1 MRTIG
6 LLGGMSWE
14 STASYYAAINQ
25 AVAERLGGLHSARVV
40 VVSVDFA
47 EIEALQRAE
56 DWKTAGTILAD
67 AASDLEAAGADLVV
81 LCTNTMHQ
89 VADAIS
95 VATDIPLLHIA
106 DPTAERLVADGRR
119 RVGLLGTRFTMERDF
134 YRARLTDRF
143 DLEVV
148 VPTPEDRAT
157 VDRIIFEELVLGRVE
172 PDSRRRYLEVIDRLV
187 ADGVDA
193 VILGCTEIGL
203 LVDASHT
210 EVPLYDTT
218 QLHALAAVDAAL
230 QDVPAAQSSGEL

>member
-14 STASYYAAINQ
+14 STASYYAAINR
-25 AVAERLGGLHSARVV
+25 AVAERLGGLHSARIVL
-40 VVSVDFA
+40 VSVDFA
-47 EIEALQRAE
+47 QIEALQRAE
-56 DWKTAGTILAD
+56 DWDAAGAILAD
-67 AASDLEAAGADLVV
+67 AASNLEAVGADLIV

-95 VATDIPLLHIA
+95 AATDVPLLHIA
-106 DPTAERLVADGRR
+106 DPTAQRLVADGHR

-148 VPTPEDRAT
+148 VPGPEDRDT

-187 ADGVDA
+187 ADGADA

-210 EVPLYDTT
+210 DVPLYDTT

-230 QDVPAAQSSGEL
+230 RDVPVQSSGEL

>member
-14 STASYYAAINQ
+14 STASYYAAINR
-25 AVAERLGGLHSARVV
+25 AVAQRLGGLHSARVV
-40 VVSVDFA
+40 LVSVDFA

-56 DWKTAGTILAD
+56 DWETAGTLLAD
-67 AASDLEAAGADLVV
+67 AAHNLEAAGADLIV

-95 VATDIPLLHIA
+95 AATDVPLLHIA
-106 DPTAERLVADGRR
+106 DPTAERLVGDGHR

-148 VPTPEDRAT
+148 VPGPADRDT

-187 ADGVDA
+187 NDGSEA

-203 LVDASHT
+203 LIDADHT
-210 EVPLYDTT
+210 DVPLYDTT

-230 QDVPAAQSSGEL
+230 RDVPAQSSGEL

>member
-14 STASYYAAINQ
+14 STTSYYAAINR

-40 VVSVDFA
+40 LVSVDFA
-47 EIEALQRAE
+47 EIEALQRVE
-56 DWKTAGTILAD
+56 DWETAGSLLAD
-67 AASDLEAAGADLVV
+67 AARNLEAAGADLVV

-89 VADAIS
+89 VAEAIS
-95 VATDIPLLHIA
+95 AATDVPLLHIA
-106 DPTAERLVADGRR
+106 DPTAKRLVADGHR

-148 VPTPEDRAT
+148 VPAPVDRDA
-157 VDRIIFEELVLGRVE
+157 VDRIIFEELVLGRIE
-172 PDSRRRYLEVIDRLV
+172 PDSRRRYLDIIDRLV
-187 ADGVDA
+187 ADGADA

-203 LVDASHT
+203 LVDANHT
-210 EVPLYDTT
+210 NVPLYDTT
-218 QLHALAAVDAAL
+218 QLHAVAAVDAAL
-230 QDVPAAQSSGEL
+230 PGVPVQSSGEL